1 MAKVEMD
8 LQELKAIENKVEE
21 VKEQAKIEKKELQDK
36 IDSLQKEKETF
47 IQNQKRVMLT
57 KRIFDTKQYLP
68 CTKEHLEE
76 LFSSILADVTQG
88 IPSYMR
94 AQEISYITE
103 TVRKVYTELL
113 KYSTFDKLAD
123 SSTPINKEEEY
134 EFINLDDAI
143 QLALKQEDS
152 DYMKELKQL
161 KSENSKLKKDIM
173 DYDIQ
178 KEEEINAIT
187 ERENKRYAKLQKESA
202 EIYEKVVE
210 DNSKKYKVLEEESAK
225 KYKALEEEFAKY
237 KDDEAKMSMKDKLE
251 KYQKENDELKKKLE
265 EMDKK
270 LKSKSLFSRI
280 FG

>member
-21 VKEQAKIEKKELQDK
+21 VKEQAKAEKKELQDK

-68 CTKEHLEE
+68 CTKEHLEG
-76 LFSSILADVTQG
+76 LFNSILADVTRD
-88 IPSYMR
+88 IPAYMR
-94 AQEISYITE
+94 AQELSYITE
-103 TVRKVYTELL
+103 TVSKVYTELL

-152 DYMKELKQL
+152 DYMRELKQL

-210 DNSKKYKVLEEESAK
+210 DNSKKCKALEEESAK

-237 KDDEAKMSMKDKLE
+237 KDDEAKMNIQDKLD
-251 KYQKENDELKKKLE
+251 KYQKENNELKKKLE

-270 LKSKSLFSRI
+270 LKSKGLLSKI

>member
-8 LQELKAIENKVEE
+8 LQELKAIENKVKE
-21 VKEQAKIEKKELQDK
+21 VKEQANVEKKELQDK

-68 CTKEHLEE
+68 CTKEHLER
-76 LFSSILADVTQG
+76 LFNSILADVTRD
-88 IPSYMR
+88 IPAYMR
-94 AQEISYITE
+94 VEELNYITE
-103 TVRKVYTELL
+103 TVGKVYTELL

-152 DYMKELKQL
+152 NYMKELKQL
-161 KSENSKLKKDIM
+161 KSENSKLKKDIV

-202 EIYEKVVE
+202 KIYEKVVE
-210 DNSKKYKVLEEESAK
+210 DNSKKYKALEEESTK

-251 KYQKENDELKKKLE
+251 KYQKENDELKKKLN

-270 LKSKSLFSRI
+270 LKSKSLFGKI

>member
-21 VKEQAKIEKKELQDK
+21 VKEQANVEKKELQDK

-76 LFSSILADVTQG
+76 LFTSILTDVTSN
-88 IPSYMR
+88 IPTYMR
-94 AQEISYITE
+94 MGEMNYITE
-103 TVRKVYTELL
+103 TVRKVYEELL
-113 KYSTFDKLAD
+113 KYSTFDKLPET
-123 SSTPINKEEEY
+123 STLLNKEEEY

-152 DYMKELKQL
+152 DYMKELKEV
-161 KSENSKLKKDIM
+161 KKENRQLKKDLTESTIN
-173 DYDIQ
+173 
-178 KEEEINAIT
+178 KEEEIRDAVDKEVKKFNKIREDASKQYTEALNACD
-187 ERENKRYAKLQKESA
+187 E
-202 EIYEKVVE
+202 
-210 DNSKKYKVLEEESAK
+210 KYKALEEESSK

-237 KDDEAKMSMKDKLE
+237 RDDEAKMNIKDKLE

-270 LKSKSLFSRI
+270 LKSKSLFSKI